1 MSLATRI
8 TSPAARHGV
17 LVGLIVVA
25 ALSRLVPH
33 PPNFSPVEAIA
44 LFAGAFFVDRR
55 LAILVPLAGMALSD
69 FFLGFHAGVP
79 VVYGCI
85 ALMAW
90 FGRGLAKDRS
100 PLRIAGY
107 GLASAVFFFVVTNFF
122 TWAFASLIA
131 HETYPYTFAGLVECY
146 VAAIPFFKNQLAGV
160 AFYCTVLFGT
170 FALLE
175 RRAPRLAATA

>member
-1 MSLATRI
+1 MSPATRA
-8 TSPAARHGV
+8 TSPAARNLV
-17 LVGLIVVA
+17 LVGLIVAA

-90 FGRGLAKDRS
+90 FGRGLVQKRS
-100 PLRIAGY
+100 VTRVAAY

-146 VAAIPFFKNQLAGV
+146 VAAIPFFKNSLLGV
-160 AFYCTVLFGT
+160 AFYATLLFST

-175 RRAPRLAATA
+175 RRAPRFAAAA